1 MKTYLNTLIRMKT
14 LYVALAFIFIGL
26 ANNFSDNPEENPAQK
41 VEQCNKPTCPKCD
54 TDNCIYDQI
63 EEEISNAGGD
73 GTDQQIYD
81 AASKV
86 FILRNITDSPTM
98 KLILSNYYL

>member
-1 MKTYLNTLIRMKT
+1 MKT
-14 LYVALAFIFIGL
+14 LYVAIAFILIGF
-26 ANNFSDNPEENPAQK
+26 ASSYSDNPEENPQPK
-41 VEQCNKPTCPKCD
+41 VINCTKTTCPKCGEK
-54 TDNCIYDQI
+54 TCIYNQI
-63 EEEISNAGGD
+63 EEEIVAAGGD

-86 FILRNITDSPTM
+86 FILRNITDSATI